1 MHDGFMHFMKKL
13 CNMYLDIPSLSRWD
27 DAPEG
32 FRWLDCDSALKRCYA
47 MLRTCDGGVPV
58 AAVFNFSDRVQDD
71 YTLNIGQGK
80 RLNLLLD
87 STEDR
92 YGGCAPHYP
101 GSMTADQYGNVKL
114 SVPRYSAAY
123 YEVVDTAK
131 SANPGQNGQPGQR
144 VQNHPASQRHRRSK
158 KKKH

>member
-1 MHDGFMHFMKKL
+1 MRRRRSGRGSVQFL
-13 CNMYLDIPSLSRWD
+13 
-27 DAPEG
+27 
-32 FRWLDCDSALKRCYA
+32 
-47 MLRTCDGGVPV
+47 
-58 AAVFNFSDRVQDD
+58 DRVQDD
-71 YTLNIGQGK
+71 YTLNIGRGK
-80 RLNLLLD
+80 RLKLLLD

-131 SANPGQNGQPGQR
+131 SANPGQNGQSVQSGQR
-144 VQNHPASQRHRRSK
+144 IQNHPASQRHRRSK